1 VFHDFPVH
9 LCERLKGNGSAV
21 LHARSTEVSPAV
33 VVNARFVRLI
43 KNLTE
48 PGLFAMSFLPKT
60 AMLRRMMLVLSRV
73 PAGWIVGLRS
83 WHCTDSSRGPFNQ
96 LVELT
101 PVKPNASA
109 LWAVVNFNALAFG
122 HQET

>member
-1 VFHDFPVH
+1 MFHDFSVH
-9 LCERLKGNGSAV
+9 LCERLKSKGSAV
-21 LHARSTEVSPAV
+21 LHVRSTEVSPAV
-33 VVNARFVRLI
+33 LANARFVQLI

-48 PGLFAMSFLPKT
+48 PGLFAMLFLPIN
-60 AMLRRMMLVLSRV
+60 AMLRRMMLVLSVV

-96 LVELT
+96 LVEFT
-101 PVKPNASA
+101 PIKPNASA

-122 HQET
+122 HQKT

>member
-1 VFHDFPVH
+1 MIFLFIYVKGSKATLRSCCTFVA
-9 LCERLKGNGSAV
+9 LKLV
-21 LHARSTEVSPAV
+21 PQLL
-33 VVNARFVRLI
+33 VNARFVRLI

-48 PGLFAMSFLPKT
+48 PGLFAMLFLPIN

-83 WHCTDSSRGPFNQ
+83 WHCTDSRCGPFNQ
-96 LVELT
+96 LVEFT
-101 PVKPNASA
+101 PIKPNASA
-109 LWAVVNFNALAFG
+109 LRAVINFNALALG